1 MSSAIAPTG
10 VLSSWLTFATKSLD
24 RLQPDRLGVVDRLD
38 HGEAIPERAHLAQH
52 RLGLAAARFQ
62 RRDVDLDR
70 LVGLEDLLGGLAGT
84 RIGLVDLDQAEFVR
98 TRVVQD
104 QVAELVEHDD
114 AAFRR
119 PHEPLEQ
126 LCHRG
131 AGGPAVLAAGPA
143 AGQQN
148 AGHHADQQR
157 ADGQGEGN
165 RRGHRPIV
173 SGEVAFWPSPVRLV
187 VSTMTSPGDMFA
199 RWSDPV

>member
-1 MSSAIAPTG
+1 MADVGDEVPS
-10 VLSSWLTFATKSLD
+10 D

-62 RRDVDLDR
+62 RREVDLDR
-70 LVGLEDLLGGLAGT
+70 LVGLEDLL
-84 RIGLVDLDQAEFVR
+84 
-98 TRVVQD
+98 
-104 QVAELVEHDD
+104 AELVEHDD

-165 RRGHRPIV
+165 RRGHKPIV

-199 RWSDPV
+199 RRSDPVYPLALDPRP